1 MEHLVQLQNTT
12 SLSLEGRGPHHGFS
26 PKIKHQEDGDEG
38 KGYKEGGGELLKRAV
53 HMIQEESHT
62 YRNSQ
67 TLHLAQGL
75 RKADGHKRRWQPK
88 GMRV

>member
-1 MEHLVQLQNTT
+1 MEHQVQLQNTT
-12 SLSLEGRGPHHGFS
+12 SLSLEGGGPQHGFS

-38 KGYKEGGGELLKRAV
+38 EGNREGVGGLHKRPV
-53 HMIQEESHT
+53 HVTQEESHA
-62 YRNSQ
+62 YRNAQ

-75 RKADGHKRRWQPK
+75 GKADGYKRRWQPK